1 MDTRSKEMSG
11 KRRVVELYS
20 EEVRRSEDLRPE
32 SSLDGRLEEDGLF
45 EESEGLRE
53 SGRFRETREYRTSS
67 LRPLGRNTT
76 VPYHF
81 FYRGTSPKEVKTL
94 LSIGAG
100 MAVYSLL
107 PQQVRNVSDHVLMPI
122 VAGGS
127 AVLLTY
133 LSIRGLDG
141 LYNRLFDKPKDSNDR

>member
-32 SSLDGRLEEDGLF
+32 SSLDGRLEEDGFL
-45 EESEGLRE
+45 EE
-53 SGRFRETREYRTSS
+53 SGRE
-67 LRPLGRNTT
+67 RNTT

-81 FYRGTSPKEVKTL
+81 FYRETSPREVKTL
-94 LSIGAG
+94 LGIGAG
-100 MAVYSLL
+100 MLVYSLL